1 MYDLAN
7 NCTLQMFELG
17 SFQSHHF
24 ASRLIQVFLD
34 SGIFSKIL
42 YVQSPSPDAHMSPS

>member
-17 SFQSHHF
+17 SSQSHRI

-34 SGIFSKIL
+34 SGLFSKTL
-42 YVQSPSPDAHMSPS
+42 YAHSPSPDAHMSPP